1 MASLVLAAL
10 LALEATPP
18 AAPALLAGQAVR
30 IDLSR
35 RQLVV
40 RTTDPLRET
49 AFQID
54 ASRTLIS
61 WGGRAVGLER
71 VRPGEWVLVA
81 YESAGAQRLAV
92 LVKVGAARPPAGPRR
107 QPSS

>member
-1 MASLVLAAL
+1 MASMVLAAL

-18 AAPALLAGQAVR
+18 AAPPLLGGQAIKV
-30 IDLSR
+30 DLAR

-40 RTTDPLRET
+40 RTTAPPRET
-49 AFQID
+49 AFLVD
-54 ASRTLIS
+54 ESRTRIS
-61 WGGRAVGLER
+61 SGGRAIGLER
-71 VRPGEWVLVA
+71 VSPGEWVLVA
-81 YESAGAQRLAV
+81 YEAVGAQRLAV

>member
-10 LALEATPP
+10 LALQATP
-18 AAPALLAGQAVR
+18 AAGPALIEGEAIRVDLA
-30 IDLSR
+30 R

-49 AFQID
+49 AFLVD
-54 ASRTLIS
+54 ESRTRMWS
-61 WGGRAVGLER
+61 GGRAVGLDR
-71 VRPGEWVLVA
+71 VRPGEWLLVA
-81 YESAGAQRLAV
+81 YEPAGAQRLAV
-92 LVKVGAARPPAGPRR
+92 LVKIGAARPRAGARR